1 MKGDIKPNI
10 QFSNL
15 ISLKKKKNKKLTKRS
30 YNRCCRLVES
40 SLRKLIWDFLVF
52 FYGYDL

>member
-15 ISLKKKKNKKLTKRS
+15 ISLKKNNKKLTKRS
-30 YNRCCRLVES
+30 YNRCCRLIES
-40 SLRKLIWDFLVF
+40 SLRKLIWDFLFF

>member
-15 ISLKKKKNKKLTKRS
+15 ISLKKKKKQKAHKKIL
-30 YNRCCRLVES
+30 
-40 SLRKLIWDFLVF
+40 
-52 FYGYDL
+52 

>member
-30 YNRCCRLVES
+30 YNRCCRLMES

>member
-15 ISLKKKKNKKLTKRS
+15 ISLKQKNKKLTKRS
-30 YNRCCRLVES
+30 YNRCCRLMES
-40 SLRKLIWDFLVF
+40 SLTGFSLRITVA
-52 FYGYDL
+52 GE

>member
-15 ISLKKKKNKKLTKRS
+15 ISLKKKKQKAHKKIL
-30 YNRCCRLVES
+30 
-40 SLRKLIWDFLVF
+40 
-52 FYGYDL
+52 